1 MTKVKKAIII
11 IGVLLALFI
20 SIFAWPFSL
29 PISLFAF
36 WYFTKKKP
44 KKTSKKYAMYA
55 SIISVCGLIMFG
67 TIINSEGFSESTSEK
82 EAPEQVEL
90 SEEDIQEQAEKQE
103 EREEQE
109 RKEQEEAAQKQKEEE
124 EEEQEEKERKEQEEK
139 DRQEQEE
146 QERKEKEAAEANP
159 NKSNE
164 TQAPTESVSVPSGQ
178 ESVVINDN
186 IPFFSNEDISST
198 DVYHRNGSLDSLGR
212 VTAANAV
219 VGVEIM
225 PAEERGDIGHH
236 EPTGWNQERYEGI
249 GAGGWLYNR
258 SHLIG
263 HQMTG
268 NDDYANLMTGTR
280 WFNMRMLEYENFVAN
295 YVETTENHVR
305 YRVTPIFEGNNL
317 VASGAYMEGFSIEDN
332 GEGLMFNIYV
342 PNIQPDI
349 EINYADGS
357 SVESNASNNSV
368 ATVTPEPKPESKP
381 ESKPEP
387 KPEPTPEPESKPTS
401 GDIASV
407 DTNGNGTVTIS
418 EAKAA
423 GYSMP
428 ITSDHWLYK
437 YMIDRDGDG
446 TVGE

>member
-29 PISLFAF
+29 PISLLAF

-103 EREEQE
+103 EREEQK
-109 RKEQEEAAQKQKEEE
+109 RKEQEEAAQKQKEE
-124 EEEQEEKERKEQEEK
+124 QEEKERKEQEEK
-139 DRQEQEE
+139 ERQEQEE

-164 TQAPTESVSVPSGQ
+164 TQAPTKSVSVPSGQ

-368 ATVTPEPKPESKP
+368 ATITPEPKPESKL

-401 GDIASV
+401 GCKFKIKSRR
-407 DTNGNGTVTIS
+407 
-418 EAKAA
+418 
-423 GYSMP
+423 
-428 ITSDHWLYK
+428 L
-437 YMIDRDGDG
+437 
-446 TVGE
+446 

>member
-11 IGVLLALFI
+11 VGVLLALFI
-20 SIFAWPFSL
+20 SIFAWPLSL

-55 SIISVCGLIMFG
+55 SIISMSGLILFG
-67 TIINSEGFSESTSEK
+67 AIMSSDSPSESTEGA
-82 EAPEQVEL
+82 EITNQVEL
-90 SEEDIQEQAEKQE
+90 SEEEIQEQELQ
-103 EREEQE
+103 EEQE
-109 RKEQEEAAQKQKEEE
+109 RKEQEEAAQKQKEE
-124 EEEQEEKERKEQEEK
+124 QEEKERKEQEEK
-139 DRQEQEE
+139 ERQEQEE

-186 IPFFSNEDISST
+186 IPFFSNEDISNT

-236 EPTGWNQERYEGI
+236 EPTGWNQERYDGI

-332 GEGLMFNIYV
+332 GERIMFNIYV
-342 PNIQPDI
+342 PTL
-349 EINYADGS
+349 
-357 SVESNASNNSV
+357 AS
-368 ATVTPEPKPESKP
+368 
-381 ESKPEP
+381 
-387 KPEPTPEPESKPTS
+387 
-401 GDIASV
+401 
-407 DTNGNGTVTIS
+407 
-418 EAKAA
+418 
-423 GYSMP
+423 
-428 ITSDHWLYK
+428 HK
-437 YMIDRDGDG
+437 YN
-446 TVGE
+446 